1 MSNIDIDIYV
11 NQLITF
17 FDKNPNDLI
26 DLIGDLLKE
35 SFYEK
40 VREQC
45 IKNSEVGDEVSLTQK
60 QIINIVVELKKVKSI
75 EYDKSKLYSIV
86 QETKFGSIFLN

>member
-1 MSNIDIDIYV
+1 MSNVDVDIYV

-26 DLIGDLLKE
+26 DLIGNLLKE

-45 IKNSEVGDEVSLTQK
+45 VKNSEIGDEVSLTQK
-60 QIINIVVELKKVKSI
+60 QIIDIVVELKKVKSI

>member
-1 MSNIDIDIYV
+1 MSDVDVDIYI
-11 NQLITF
+11 NQLISF
-17 FDKNPNDLI
+17 FNKNPNDLI

-35 SFYEK
+35 SFYKK

-60 QIINIVVELKKVKSI
+60 QIIDIVVELKKVKSI
-75 EYDKSKLYSIV
+75 EYDKSKLYGIV

>member
-1 MSNIDIDIYV
+1 MNNVDIDIYV

-26 DLIGDLLKE
+26 DLIGNLLKE

-45 IKNSEVGDEVSLTQK
+45 IKNSEIGDEVSLTQK
-60 QIINIVVELKKVKSI
+60 QIIDIVVELKKVKSI

>member
-1 MSNIDIDIYV
+1 MSSVDIDIYV
-11 NQLITF
+11 NKLITF

-45 IKNSEVGDEVSLTQK
+45 IKNSEIGDEVSLTQK
-60 QIINIVVELKKVKSI
+60 QIIDIVVELKKVKSI

>member
-1 MSNIDIDIYV
+1 MNNVDIDIYV

-26 DLIGDLLKE
+26 DLIGNLLKE

-45 IKNSEVGDEVSLTQK
+45 IKNSEIGDEVSLTQK
-60 QIINIVVELKKVKSI
+60 QIIDIVVELKKVKSI
-75 EYDKSKLYSIV
+75 KYNKSKLYSIV

>member
-45 IKNSEVGDEVSLTQK
+45 IKNSEIGDEVSLTQK
-60 QIINIVVELKKVKSI
+60 QIIDIVVELKKVKSI

>member
-1 MSNIDIDIYV
+1 MGNVDVDIYV

-26 DLIGDLLKE
+26 DLIGDLLRE

-45 IKNSEVGDEVSLTQK
+45 VKNSKIGDEVSLTQK
-60 QIINIVVELKKVKSI
+60 QIIDIVVELKKVKLI
-75 EYDKSKLYSIV
+75 EYDKTKLYSIV